1 MDYTKLWG
9 HIFIFR
15 NCRLGIPLPE
25 VKSLKTCFTEL
36 PFPERHSPA
45 NFHASLKSIIFHL
58 QVSHS
63 FKIQLFNRAK
73 LPYDLSFK
81 RSQSAR
87 SLRALVPLAFVQHFV
102 KFSRVHE
109 FNFFVG
115 KYLCVIVSQHGIV
128 NYLFKSFT
136 NHCTLSICKWYNFI
150 SKGFTIEVFSIF
162 ILWKESS
169 NLVESK

>member
-63 FKIQLFNRAK
+63 FKLNYLTAQNSPMTCFLSAHRALAACERLFLWLLFNT
-73 LPYDLSFK
+73 LLSSVEFM
-81 RSQSAR
+81 SSIF
-87 SLRALVPLAFVQHFV
+87 SLV
-102 KFSRVHE
+102 SI
-109 FNFFVG
+109 
-115 KYLCVIVSQHGIV
+115 CVLECHQHGIV

-136 NHCTLSICKWYNFI
+136 NHCTSSICK
-150 SKGFTIEVFSIF
+150 
-162 ILWKESS
+162 
-169 NLVESK
+169 